1 LLVPKL
7 FTTLQSYTR
16 QQFTDDLIAGVIVGI
31 VALPLAIAFAIASGV
46 SPDRG
51 LYTAI
56 VAGFIISAL
65 GGSRVQIG
73 GPTGAFVVI
82 VYGIIQKYGYDGLA
96 VATVL
101 AGIFLV
107 VIGAV
112 RLGAVIKFIPH
123 PVVVGFTSGIAVI
136 IFSNEVK
143 DFLGLKMGAVPADF
157 IEKWRAFIEHFTDI
171 NPYAIAVSGI
181 ALAIILVWPR
191 INRRVPGPFIALLVS
206 TAVAQ
211 WLHWPVETIGSRLA
225 ASARRCRIP
234 SCRTSRLPR
243 RSPSSGRPSPSRCW
257 PPSSRCSRPWS
268 PTA

>member
-1 LLVPKL
+1 MN
-7 FTTLQSYTR
+7 
-16 QQFTDDLIAGVIVGI
+16 DLIAGVIVGI

-82 VYGIIQKYGYDGLA
+82 VYGIVQKYGYDGLA
-96 VATVL
+96 VATVM

-107 VIGAV
+107 VLGVA

-143 DFLGLKMGAVPADF
+143 DFLGLEMGAVPADF
-157 IEKWRAFIEHFTDI
+157 IEKWRAFIEHFTAI

-181 ALAIILVWPR
+181 AL
-191 INRRVPGPFIALLVS
+191 GD
-206 TAVAQ
+206 
-211 WLHWPVETIGSRLA
+211 HSRLA
-225 ASARRCRIP
+225 ADQPANPRAVRRADRLDRHRAGAALARRDDRHAVRRHQRGAAA
-234 SCRTSRLPR
+234 SRRCRTSRSRRRSRSSGR
-243 RSPSSGRPSPSRCW
+243 RSPSRCSAR
-257 PPSSRCSRPWS
+257 SSRCCRRWL